1 MNQPPRL
8 SAGSYRTLVFAV
20 LACAYMMVT
29 FQRLSPAVL
38 AVDMMRDLQ
47 AGGGL
52 IGLLSG
58 AFFYSYAAMQI
69 PAGLLADSWGARRA
83 TAAFFCLSAA
93 GSCLMGL
100 APDTF
105 WAAAGRALIGAGL
118 SMIWVCTLKTL
129 AEWYAPEQFSA
140 MTGLLISIGG
150 AGSLLA
156 TAPLALAVQY
166 TGWRGALLGLGVLG
180 IAVASMLWIVVRDTP
195 AKAGY
200 HGPGVSHGLAPGRQA
215 LWPAVRSVFTS
226 WRAWALGLWLLLMN
240 GVYFCLAGLWAG
252 PFLRHVH
259 GLGQAQSGLVLAMIS
274 MGLLTG
280 APFMSFLSSRV
291 LKSRKWVLL
300 ACSAGLFCLTGLLAY
315 RPDLDGAAWLYAFFY
330 LFGVFGGASPV
341 VAFTSAKELFPV
353 SMAGTAIGVMNVF
366 PFVGAAIFQPLF
378 GTVVE
383 GFGRDAAGGFTVE
396 GYRAGFTILFFACVA
411 LTLLCLSLAETYPA
425 SGRRAGG
432 QKA

>member
-1 MNQPPRL
+1 MNQPSRL

-29 FQRLSPAVL
+29 FQRLSPAVM
-38 AVDMMRDLQ
+38 AVDMMRDLK

-83 TAAFFCLSAA
+83 TAAFFCLAAA

-100 APDTF
+100 SPDTF

-129 AEWYAPEQFSA
+129 AEWYSPERFSA

-166 TGWRGALLGLGVLG
+166 TGWRGAFLALGAIG
-180 IAVASMLWIVVRDTP
+180 IAVAAMLWIVVRDTP

-200 HGPGVSHGLAPGRQA
+200 HGPGIPHGLEPGRQA
-215 LWPAVRSVFTS
+215 LWPAVRTVFTS
-226 WRAWALGLWLLLMN
+226 RRAWALGVWLLLMN

-259 GLGQAQSGLVLAMIS
+259 GLSQARSGLVLAMIS
-274 MGLLTG
+274 AGLLTG

-291 LKSRKWVLL
+291 LKSRKKALL
-300 ACSAGLFCLTGLLAY
+300 ASSAGLFCLTGLVAY
-315 RPDLDGAAWLYAFFY
+315 RPDIGGTAWLYAFFY
-330 LFGVFGGASPV
+330 FFGVFGGASPV

-353 SMAGTAIGVMNVF
+353 SMAGTAIGIMNVF

-383 GFGRDAAGGFTVE
+383 DFGRDASGAFTVE
-396 GYRAGFTILFFACVA
+396 GYRAGFSFLFWSCAA
-411 LTLLCLSLAETYPA
+411 LVPVCLALAETYREP
-425 SGRRAGG
+425 GKKAGS
-432 QKA
+432 

>member
-1 MNQPPRL
+1 MAFFPRV

-29 FQRLSPAVL
+29 FQRLSPAVV

-83 TAAFFCLSAA
+83 TSAFFCLAAA

-105 WAAAGRALIGAGL
+105 WAGAGRVLVGIGL
-118 SMIWVCTLKTL
+118 SMIWASSLKTL
-129 AEWYAPEQFSA
+129 AEWYPPDRFSA

-156 TAPLALAVQY
+156 TAPLAVAVQM
-166 TGWRGALLGLGVLG
+166 TGWRGAFLALGGIGAALAALLW
-180 IAVASMLWIVVRDTP
+180 AVVRDTP
-195 AKAGY
+195 ARAGY
-200 HGPGVSHGLAPGRQA
+200 HGPGVPRGLEPGRQA
-215 LWPAVRSVFTS
+215 LWPAVRMVFAS
-226 WRAWALGLWLLLMN
+226 RRAWTLGVWLLLSN

-259 GLGQAQSGLVLAMIS
+259 GLGQAESGLVLAMIS
-274 MGLLTG
+274 VGLLTG
-280 APFMSFLSSRV
+280 APFMSHLSSTV
-291 LKSRKWVLL
+291 LKSRRKALL
-300 ACSAGLFCLTGLLAY
+300 ASTIGLIGLTGLLAA
-315 RPDLDGAAWLYAFFY
+315 RPDIPGAAWLYAFFF

-366 PFVGAAIFQPLF
+366 PFLGAAIFQPLF
-378 GTVVE
+378 GAIME
-383 GFGRDAAGGFTVE
+383 RHGRDAAGAFTLE
-396 GYRAGFTILFFACVA
+396 GYKAGFSILFFACAA
-411 LTLLCLSLAETYPA
+411 LVPICLALAETYREPE
-425 SGRRAGG
+425 
-432 QKA
+432 KKP